1 MLRQGRVPDWFA
13 GSASTGAAAPGAG
26 GMRSGCALLS
36 PPPFPHTAGTA
47 LLPAG
52 SPFDLDQLCMVGP
65 CSVNPSKT
73 PSGVMSQQLLGMH
86 VLVTGIKGK
95 WLEEN
100 TSEAHDGSGERG
112 QKGWGRGYKRDQ
124 GKWCGTEGTKEVT
137 EEGTTIG

>member
-1 MLRQGRVPDWFA
+1 
-13 GSASTGAAAPGAG
+13 
-26 GMRSGCALLS
+26 
-36 PPPFPHTAGTA
+36 
-47 LLPAG
+47 
-52 SPFDLDQLCMVGP
+52 
-65 CSVNPSKT
+65 
-73 PSGVMSQQLLGMH
+73 MSQQLLGMH